1 MTSAVQKSAVGC
13 TIQSNSANLEAIG
26 LKLKTPYWS
35 WSFKKQINKK
45 KTNPASDIASSIYER
60 SVIEL

>member
-35 WSFKKQINKK
+35 WSLKKQINKK
-45 KTNPASDIASSIYER
+45 KQTLL
-60 SVIEL
+60 VT